1 MNRNILARA
10 LALALVV
17 ASPAAAQ
24 TVSWNH
30 DPASAPGYGG
40 FGDNNRPVRPLD
52 GRVVL
57 SK

>member
-10 LALALVV
+10 LALALLV

-30 DPASAPGYGG
+30 DPASALGPNVWGTLT
-40 FGDNNRPVRPLD
+40 FPFAT
-52 GRVVL
+52 
-57 SK
+57 